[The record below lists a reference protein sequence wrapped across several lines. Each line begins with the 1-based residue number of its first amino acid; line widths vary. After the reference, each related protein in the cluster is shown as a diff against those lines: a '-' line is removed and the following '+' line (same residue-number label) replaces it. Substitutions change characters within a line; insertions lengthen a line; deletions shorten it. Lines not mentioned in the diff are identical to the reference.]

1 VLKLHQGDIEML
13 DEVREI
19 LGSTL
24 KLGNRTATLTADT
37 PLLGNLPEMDSMA
50 VVSIVAAIE
59 EHYGFSVADDE
70 ISADTFATLGTLAK
84 FVESKLNV

>member
-1 VLKLHQGDIEML
+1 MLKPLWGELEML

-84 FVESKLNV
+84 FVESKLNA

>member
-1 VLKLHQGDIEML
+1 ML

-24 KLGNRTATLTADT
+24 KLGNRTATLNAET

-50 VVSIVAAIE
+50 VVSIVTALE
-59 EHYGFSVADDE
+59 EHYGFTVDDDE
-70 ISADTFATLGTLAK
+70 ISADTFATLGSLAK
-84 FVESKLNV
+84 FVQSKLNA